1 METGLV
7 KCVFYALLAA
17 GIMTAPFSTCADEPA
32 CARPGWRQEFQ
43 TMPDGWKLKGK
54 PGTPAAVFEP
64 GRSADG
70 SNTWLNM
77 TADKASASLV
87 VELPNVK
94 LADTPI
100 LRWCWRVTVLPKGA
114 DGRESAKDDQAI
126 GLYVSAGGMFSQKSL
141 AYRWE
146 TETPIGEEGTASYA
160 AGVVKVKWFCLR
172 NKQSA
177 KDDSFIIEER
187 NVAADFKS
195 HFGKVPEKIGMSV
208 SCNSQYTGSK
218 AEAQLAWV
226 EFVPEQQQPA
236 SESAVG
242 E

>member
-1 METGLV
+1 M
-7 KCVFYALLAA
+7 AA
-17 GIMTAPFSTCADEPA
+17 HFPMHAGEPA
-32 CARPGWRQEFQ
+32 RVTPGWRQEFQ

-54 PGTPAAVFEP
+54 PGTSAAVFEP

-77 TADKASASLV
+77 RADKASASLV
-87 VELPNVK
+87 VELPKVK
-94 LADTPI
+94 LAETPV
-100 LRWCWRVTVLPKGA
+100 LRWCWRVTVFPEGA
-114 DGRESAKDDQAI
+114 DGRESARDDQAI
-126 GLYVSAGGMFSQKSL
+126 GVYVSTGGMFSQKSL

-160 AGVVKVKWFCLR
+160 GGVVKVKWFCLR

-177 KDDSFIIEER
+177 KGDGFIVEER

-195 HFGKVPEKIGMSV
+195 RFGDVPEKIGLSI

-218 AEAQLAWV
+218 AEAQLAWI
-226 EFVPEQQQPA
+226 EFVPEQQQ
-236 SESAVG
+236 SAPVLAGG